1 VNYWFASA
9 EGAQAPAFLERISE
23 AKLDQLE
30 ADGGACIMYT
40 HFGLGF
46 WDGRLKRQFVER
58 MTSLARRRGWF
69 VPVSQLLDYL
79 LAQKGGQSILR
90 DAERRE
96 LERRWL
102 MHKVRF
108 GNA

>member
-1 VNYWFASA
+1 
-9 EGAQAPAFLERISE
+9 
-23 AKLDQLE
+23 
-30 ADGGACIMYT
+30 MYT

-46 WDGRLKRQFVER
+46 WDGRVHEGFAKL
-58 MTSLARRRGWF
+58 MTRLARRNGWF

-79 LAQKGGQSILR
+79 LEQRAGRSVLQPAQ
-90 DAERRE
+90 RRE
-96 LERRWL
+96 LENRWL